1 MLLSPARAGP
11 PLRAEVWKGPWP
23 EGRGKQRRLL
33 GGALTRTPPGL
44 CSQGPST
51 APPGSRP
58 PFAHPWASAFHGHL
72 AVRRAG
78 TFPGGSPPACGP
90 TSACFCSGGS
100 HATSLLHS
108 ARVCE
113 NVPGGRKWDPSLQRP
128 RQNPHILPP
137 WSEPGQGEAQG
148 ALRNRGCGAGRGPR
162 GRAHRLGL
170 QAGGLL
176 INHPPVEGREAR
188 PAGPD
193 LKNSVKA
200 KGPGDSHWAHVHTQA
215 VHAASSEE
223 ALPSGPVSR
232 FCSWRA

>member
-1 MLLSPARAGP
+1 M
-11 PLRAEVWKGPWP
+11 WKGPWP